1 MDTSYTIV
9 LEDQTVLS
17 SLCGANDEN
26 LHVFETY
33 LGVPVICR
41 GNEVTVVTSDQTICK
56 RFQKLID
63 TLLESPEITSDG
75 SADFIASCVANSAPQ
90 QETFCPQCIHI
101 PRGIK
106 SVYPK
111 NRKQASLIDSI
122 YANDITFG
130 LGPAGTGKTYIAVAL
145 ALKMLLSHTVRK
157 LILTRPVVEAG
168 ESLGF
173 LPGDLVQKINPYL
186 RPLFDIME
194 TLLPADVLRSMEESN
209 TIEVAPLAYMRGRTL
224 DDAFVI
230 LDEAQNT
237 TSAQMKMF
245 LTRLGFG
252 SRMVVTGDLEQV
264 DLPRGTTSGLRQA
277 CRILRGVKGVGIVC
291 LEPVDIIRHEVV
303 TRIVEAYG
311 AWEKKREK
319 QDGDR
324 DRKRAGH
331 S

>member
-90 QETFCPQCIHI
+90 QGAFCPQCIHI

-111 NRKQASLIDSI
+111 NRKQAALIDSI

-194 TLLPADVLRSMEESN
+194 TLLPADVLRGMEESN

-224 DDAFVI
+224 HNAVVI

-237 TSAQMKMF
+237 TKEQMKMF
-245 LTRLGFG
+245 LTRMGAG
-252 SRMVVTGDLEQV
+252 SKLIITGDPSQS
-264 DLPRGTTSGLRQA
+264 DIRGRSESGLVHAVSLIRT
-277 CRILRGVKGVGIVC
+277 IDGIGTV
-291 LEPVDIIRHEVV
+291 EFSADEVV
-303 TRIVEAYG
+303 RHSLVQKIINAY
-311 AWEKKREK
+311 EK
-319 QDGDR
+319 Q
-324 DRKRAGH
+324 
-331 S
+331 

>member
-1 MDTSYTIV
+1 MDTSYTIL

-26 LHVFETY
+26 LHIFETY

-41 GNEVTVVTSDQTICK
+41 GNEVTVVTSDQAICK

-90 QETFCPQCIHI
+90 QGAFCPQCIHI

-111 NRKQASLIDSI
+111 NRKQAALIDSI

-194 TLLPADVLRSMEESN
+194 TLLPADVLRGMEESN

-224 DDAFVI
+224 HNAVVI

-237 TSAQMKMF
+237 TKEQMKMF
-245 LTRLGFG
+245 LTRMGEG
-252 SRMVVTGDLEQV
+252 SKLIITGDPSQS
-264 DLPRGTTSGLRQA
+264 DIRGRSESGLVHAVSLIRT
-277 CRILRGVKGVGIVC
+277 IDGIGTV
-291 LEPVDIIRHEVV
+291 EFSADEVV
-303 TRIVEAYG
+303 RHSLVQKIINAY
-311 AWEKKREK
+311 EK
-319 QDGDR
+319 Q
-324 DRKRAGH
+324 
-331 S
+331 

>member
-75 SADFIASCVANSAPQ
+75 SADFIASCVATSAPQ
-90 QETFCPQCIHI
+90 QGAFCPQCIHI

-111 NRKQASLIDSI
+111 NRKQAALIDSI

-194 TLLPADVLRSMEESN
+194 TLLPADVLRGMEESN

-224 DDAFVI
+224 HNAVVI

-237 TSAQMKMF
+237 TKEQMKMF
-245 LTRLGFG
+245 LTRMGEG
-252 SRMVVTGDLEQV
+252 SKLIITGDPSQS
-264 DLPRGTTSGLRQA
+264 DIRGRSESGLVHAVSLIRT
-277 CRILRGVKGVGIVC
+277 IDGIGTV
-291 LEPVDIIRHEVV
+291 EFSADEVV
-303 TRIVEAYG
+303 RHSLVQKIINAY
-311 AWEKKREK
+311 EK
-319 QDGDR
+319 Q
-324 DRKRAGH
+324 
-331 S
+331 

>member
-1 MDTSYTIV
+1 MFLDTSYTIV

-90 QETFCPQCIHI
+90 QGAFCPQCIHI

-111 NRKQASLIDSI
+111 NRKQAALIDSI

-130 LGPAGTGKTYIAVAL
+130 LGPAEI
-145 ALKMLLSHTVRK
+145 
-157 LILTRPVVEAG
+157 
-168 ESLGF
+168 
-173 LPGDLVQKINPYL
+173 
-186 RPLFDIME
+186 
-194 TLLPADVLRSMEESN
+194 
-209 TIEVAPLAYMRGRTL
+209 GR
-224 DDAFVI
+224 AHV
-230 LDEAQNT
+230 
-237 TSAQMKMF
+237 
-245 LTRLGFG
+245 
-252 SRMVVTGDLEQV
+252 
-264 DLPRGTTSGLRQA
+264 
-277 CRILRGVKGVGIVC
+277 
-291 LEPVDIIRHEVV
+291 
-303 TRIVEAYG
+303 
-311 AWEKKREK
+311 
-319 QDGDR
+319 
-324 DRKRAGH
+324 
-331 S
+331 

>member
-41 GNEVTVVTSDQTICK
+41 GNEVTVVTSDQAICK

-90 QETFCPQCIHI
+90 QGAFCPQCIHI

-111 NRKQASLIDSI
+111 NRKQAALIDSI

-173 LPGDLVQKINPYL
+173 FPGDLVQKINPYL

-194 TLLPADVLRSMEESN
+194 TLLPADVLRGMEESN

-224 DDAFVI
+224 HNAVVI

-237 TSAQMKMF
+237 TKEQMKMF
-245 LTRLGFG
+245 LTRMGEG
-252 SRMVVTGDLEQV
+252 SKLIITGDPSQS
-264 DLPRGTTSGLRQA
+264 DIRGRSESGLVHAVSLIRT
-277 CRILRGVKGVGIVC
+277 IDGIGTV
-291 LEPVDIIRHEVV
+291 EFSADEVV
-303 TRIVEAYG
+303 RHSLVQKIINAY
-311 AWEKKREK
+311 EK
-319 QDGDR
+319 Q
-324 DRKRAGH
+324 
-331 S
+331 

>member
-9 LEDQTVLS
+9 LENQAVLAS
-17 SLCGANDEN
+17 VCGSNDEN
-26 LHVFETY
+26 LPIFENY

-41 GNEVTVVTSDQTICK
+41 GNEVTVLTSDQIVCK
-56 RFQKLID
+56 RFQALID
-63 TLLESPEITSDG
+63 TLVASPDLTSDS
-75 SADFIASCVANSAPQ
+75 SADFIAACISNNAPQ
-90 QETFCPQCIHI
+90 CTNPLQNTFTPQSIHI

-111 NRKQASLIDSI
+111 NRKQAALIDSI
-122 YANDITFG
+122 YANEITFG

-145 ALKMLLSHTVRK
+145 ALKFLLSHKVRK

-209 TIEVAPLAYMRGRTL
+209 IIEVAPLAYMRGRTL
-224 DDAFVI
+224 HNAVVI

-237 TSAQMKMF
+237 TKEQMKMF
-245 LTRLGFG
+245 LTRMGEG
-252 SRMVVTGDLEQV
+252 SKLIITGDPSQSDIRSKSE
-264 DLPRGTTSGLRQA
+264 SGLTHA
-277 CRILRGVKGVGIVC
+277 VSVIGTIEGIGVIKFSAS
-291 LEPVDIIRHEVV
+291 EVV
-303 TRIVEAYG
+303 RHSLVQKIINAY
-311 AWEKKREK
+311 EK
-319 QDGDR
+319 
-324 DRKRAGH
+324 
-331 S
+331 

>member
-41 GNEVTVVTSDQTICK
+41 GNEVTVLTSNQAVCQ

-63 TLLESPEITSDG
+63 TLLKSPEITSAS

-90 QETFCPQCIHI
+90 ECSFCPQCIHI

-111 NRKQASLIDSI
+111 NRKQAALIDSI
-122 YANDITFG
+122 YAHDITFG

-145 ALKMLLSHTVRK
+145 ALKLLLSHKMRK

-194 TLLPADVLRSMEESN
+194 ALLPADVLRSMEESN
-209 TIEVAPLAYMRGRTL
+209 AIEVAPLAYMRGRTL
-224 DDAFVI
+224 HNAVVI

-237 TSAQMKMF
+237 TKEQMKMF
-245 LTRLGFG
+245 LTRMGEG
-252 SRMVVTGDLEQV
+252 SKLIITGDPSQS
-264 DLPRGTTSGLRQA
+264 DIRGRAESGLVHAVSLVRS
-277 CRILRGVKGVGIVC
+277 IDGIGTV
-291 LEPVDIIRHEVV
+291 EFSAEEVV
-303 TRIVEAYG
+303 RHSLVQKIINAY
-311 AWEKKREK
+311 EK
-319 QDGDR
+319 
-324 DRKRAGH
+324 H
-331 S
+331 

>member
-9 LEDQTVLS
+9 LEDRTVLS

-26 LHVFETY
+26 LQVFESY
-33 LGVPVICR
+33 LGAPVICR
-41 GNEVTVVTSDQTICK
+41 GNEVTVLTSDQAVCN

-63 TLLESPEITSDG
+63 TLLESPEITSES
-75 SADFIASCVANSAPQ
+75 SADFIASCVANSVPQ
-90 QETFCPQCIHI
+90 EGSFCPQCIHI

-111 NRKQASLIDSI
+111 NRKQAALIDSI

-145 ALKMLLSHTVRK
+145 ALKLLLSHKVRK

-209 TIEVAPLAYMRGRTL
+209 IIEVAPLAYMRGRTL
-224 DDAFVI
+224 HNAVVI

-237 TSAQMKMF
+237 TKEQMKMF
-245 LTRLGFG
+245 LTRMGEG
-252 SRMVVTGDLEQV
+252 SKLIITGDPSQS
-264 DLPRGTTSGLRQA
+264 DIRGRSESGLVHAVSLIRT
-277 CRILRGVKGVGIVC
+277 IEGIGIV
-291 LEPVDIIRHEVV
+291 EFSADEVV
-303 TRIVEAYG
+303 RHSLVQKIINAY
-311 AWEKKREK
+311 EK
-319 QDGDR
+319 Q
-324 DRKRAGH
+324 
-331 S
+331 

>member
-90 QETFCPQCIHI
+90 QEAFCPQCIHI

-224 DDAFVI
+224 HNAVVI

-237 TSAQMKMF
+237 TKEQMKMF
-245 LTRLGFG
+245 LTRMGDG
-252 SRMVVTGDLEQV
+252 SKLIITGDPSQSDIRGRLE
-264 DLPRGTTSGLRQA
+264 SGLVHAVSLIRT
-277 CRILRGVKGVGIVC
+277 IDGIGTV
-291 LEPVDIIRHEVV
+291 EFSADEVV
-303 TRIVEAYG
+303 RHSLVQKIINAY
-311 AWEKKREK
+311 EK
-319 QDGDR
+319 Q
-324 DRKRAGH
+324 
-331 S
+331 

>member
-9 LEDQTVLS
+9 LEDRTVLS

-26 LHVFETY
+26 LQVFESY

-41 GNEVTVVTSDQTICK
+41 GNEVTVLTSDQAVCNK
-56 RFQKLID
+56 FQKLID
-63 TLLESPEITSDG
+63 TLLESPEITSES
-75 SADFIASCVANSAPQ
+75 SADFIASCVANSVPQ
-90 QETFCPQCIHI
+90 ENSFCPQCIHI

-111 NRKQASLIDSI
+111 NRKQATLIDSI

-145 ALKMLLSHTVRK
+145 ALKLLLSHKVRK

-209 TIEVAPLAYMRGRTL
+209 IIEVAPLAYMRGRTL
-224 DDAFVI
+224 HNAVVI

-237 TSAQMKMF
+237 TKEQMKMF
-245 LTRLGFG
+245 LTRMGEG
-252 SRMVVTGDLEQV
+252 SKLIITGDPSQS
-264 DLPRGTTSGLRQA
+264 DIRGRSESGLVHAVSLIRT
-277 CRILRGVKGVGIVC
+277 IEGIGIV
-291 LEPVDIIRHEVV
+291 EFSADEVV
-303 TRIVEAYG
+303 RHTLVQKIINAY
-311 AWEKKREK
+311 EK
-319 QDGDR
+319 Q
-324 DRKRAGH
+324 
-331 S
+331 

>member
-41 GNEVTVVTSDQTICK
+41 GNEVTVVTSDQAICK

-90 QETFCPQCIHI
+90 QGAFCPQCIHI

-111 NRKQASLIDSI
+111 NRKQAALIDSI

-194 TLLPADVLRSMEESN
+194 TLLPADVLRGMEESN
-209 TIEVAPLAYMRGRTL
+209 IIEVAPLAYMRGRTL
-224 DDAFVI
+224 HNAVVI

-237 TSAQMKMF
+237 TKEQMKMF
-245 LTRLGFG
+245 LTRMGEG
-252 SRMVVTGDLEQV
+252 SKLIITGDPSQS
-264 DLPRGTTSGLRQA
+264 DIRGRSESGLVHAVSLIRT
-277 CRILRGVKGVGIVC
+277 IDGIGTV
-291 LEPVDIIRHEVV
+291 EFSADEVV
-303 TRIVEAYG
+303 RHSLVQKIINAY
-311 AWEKKREK
+311 EK
-319 QDGDR
+319 Q
-324 DRKRAGH
+324 
-331 S
+331 

>member
-9 LEDQTVLS
+9 LEDRTVLS

-26 LHVFETY
+26 LQVFETY

-41 GNEVTVVTSDQTICK
+41 GNEVTVLTSDQAVRQ
-56 RFQKLID
+56 RFQKIID
-63 TLLESPEITSDG
+63 TLLESPEITSES
-75 SADFIASCVANSAPQ
+75 SADFIACCVANSAPQ
-90 QETFCPQCIHI
+90 QDSFCPQCIHI

-111 NRKQASLIDSI
+111 NRKQAALIDSI

-145 ALKMLLSHTVRK
+145 ALKLLLSHKMRK

-194 TLLPADVLRSMEESN
+194 TLLPADVLRNMEESN
-209 TIEVAPLAYMRGRTL
+209 IIEVAPLAYMRGRTL
-224 DDAFVI
+224 HNAVVI

-237 TSAQMKMF
+237 TKEQMKMF
-245 LTRLGFG
+245 LTRMGEG
-252 SRMVVTGDLEQV
+252 SKLIITGDPSQS
-264 DLPRGTTSGLRQA
+264 DIRGRSESGLVHAVSLIR
-277 CRILRGVKGVGIVC
+277 RIEGIGTV
-291 LEPVDIIRHEVV
+291 EFSADEVV
-303 TRIVEAYG
+303 RHSLVQKIINAY
-311 AWEKKREK
+311 EK
-319 QDGDR
+319 
-324 DRKRAGH
+324 
-331 S
+331 

>member
-90 QETFCPQCIHI
+90 QGAFCPQCIHI

-111 NRKQASLIDSI
+111 NRKQAALIDSI

-194 TLLPADVLRSMEESN
+194 TLLPADVLRGMEESN

-224 DDAFVI
+224 HNAVVI

-237 TSAQMKMF
+237 TKEQMKMF
-245 LTRLGFG
+245 LTRMGEG
-252 SRMVVTGDLEQV
+252 SKLIITGDPSQS
-264 DLPRGTTSGLRQA
+264 DIRGRSESGLVHAVSLIRT
-277 CRILRGVKGVGIVC
+277 IDGIGTV
-291 LEPVDIIRHEVV
+291 EFSADEVV
-303 TRIVEAYG
+303 RHSLVQKIINAY
-311 AWEKKREK
+311 EK
-319 QDGDR
+319 Q
-324 DRKRAGH
+324 
-331 S
+331 

>member
-63 TLLESPEITSDG
+63 TLLKSPEITSDG

-90 QETFCPQCIHI
+90 QGAFCPQCIHI

-111 NRKQASLIDSI
+111 NRKQAALIDSI

-224 DDAFVI
+224 HNAVVI

-237 TSAQMKMF
+237 TKEQMKMF
-245 LTRLGFG
+245 LTRMGDG
-252 SRMVVTGDLEQV
+252 SKLIITGDPSQS
-264 DLPRGTTSGLRQA
+264 DIRGRSESGLVHAVSLIRT
-277 CRILRGVKGVGIVC
+277 IDGIGTV
-291 LEPVDIIRHEVV
+291 EFSADEVV
-303 TRIVEAYG
+303 RHSLVQKIINAY
-311 AWEKKREK
+311 EK
-319 QDGDR
+319 Q
-324 DRKRAGH
+324 
-331 S
+331 

>member
-1 MDTSYTIV
+1 M
-9 LEDQTVLS
+9 
-17 SLCGANDEN
+17 
-26 LHVFETY
+26 
-33 LGVPVICR
+33 
-41 GNEVTVVTSDQTICK
+41 
-56 RFQKLID
+56 
-63 TLLESPEITSDG
+63 ESPEITSDG

-90 QETFCPQCIHI
+90 QGAFCPQCIHI

-111 NRKQASLIDSI
+111 NRKQAALIDSI

-194 TLLPADVLRSMEESN
+194 TLLPADVLRGMEESN

-224 DDAFVI
+224 HNAVVI

-237 TSAQMKMF
+237 TKEQMKMF
-245 LTRLGFG
+245 LTRMGEG
-252 SRMVVTGDLEQV
+252 SKLIITGDPSQS
-264 DLPRGTTSGLRQA
+264 DIRGRSESGLVHAVSLIRT
-277 CRILRGVKGVGIVC
+277 IDGIGTV
-291 LEPVDIIRHEVV
+291 EFSADEVV
-303 TRIVEAYG
+303 RHSLVQKIINAY
-311 AWEKKREK
+311 EK
-319 QDGDR
+319 Q
-324 DRKRAGH
+324 
-331 S
+331 

>member
-1 MDTSYTIV
+1 M
-9 LEDQTVLS
+9 EDQTVLS

-90 QETFCPQCIHI
+90 QEAFCPQCIHI

-111 NRKQASLIDSI
+111 NRKQAALIDSI

-194 TLLPADVLRSMEESN
+194 TLLPADVLRGMEESN

-224 DDAFVI
+224 HNAVVI

-237 TSAQMKMF
+237 TKEQMKMF
-245 LTRLGFG
+245 LTRMGEG
-252 SRMVVTGDLEQV
+252 SKLIITGDPSQS
-264 DLPRGTTSGLRQA
+264 DIRGRSESGLVHAVSLIRT
-277 CRILRGVKGVGIVC
+277 IDGIGTV
-291 LEPVDIIRHEVV
+291 EFSADEVV
-303 TRIVEAYG
+303 RHSLVQKIINAY
-311 AWEKKREK
+311 EK
-319 QDGDR
+319 Q
-324 DRKRAGH
+324 
-331 S
+331 

>member
-90 QETFCPQCIHI
+90 QEAFCPQCIHI

-111 NRKQASLIDSI
+111 NRKQAALIDSI

-194 TLLPADVLRSMEESN
+194 TLLPADVLRGMEESN

-224 DDAFVI
+224 HNAVVI

-237 TSAQMKMF
+237 TKEQMKMF
-245 LTRLGFG
+245 LTRMGEG
-252 SRMVVTGDLEQV
+252 SKLIITGDPSQS
-264 DLPRGTTSGLRQA
+264 DIRGRSESGLVHAVSLIRT
-277 CRILRGVKGVGIVC
+277 IEGIGTV
-291 LEPVDIIRHEVV
+291 EFSADEVV
-303 TRIVEAYG
+303 RHSLVQKIINAY
-311 AWEKKREK
+311 EN
-319 QDGDR
+319 Q
-324 DRKRAGH
+324 
-331 S
+331 

>member
-9 LEDQTVLS
+9 LEDQTALS

-26 LHVFETY
+26 LHIFETY

-41 GNEVTVVTSDQTICK
+41 GNEVTMLTSDHAVCPRI
-56 RFQKLID
+56 QKLID
-63 TLLESPEITSDG
+63 TLLASPGITSED
-75 SADFIASCVANSAPQ
+75 SAGFIAACVANSPPQ
-90 QETFCPQCIHI
+90 QDCFSPQCIHI

-111 NRKQASLIDSI
+111 NRTQAALIDSI
-122 YANDITFG
+122 YTNDITFG

-145 ALKMLLSHTVRK
+145 ALKLLLSHKVRK

-194 TLLPADVLRSMEESN
+194 ALLPAGLLRSLEESN
-209 TIEVAPLAYMRGRTL
+209 SIEVAPLAYMRGRTL
-224 DDAFVI
+224 HNAAVI

-237 TSAQMKMF
+237 TKEQMKMF
-245 LTRLGFG
+245 LTRMGEG
-252 SRMVVTGDLEQV
+252 SKLIITGDPSQS
-264 DLPRGTTSGLRQA
+264 DIRGRSESGLIHAVSLIRS
-277 CRILRGVKGVGIVC
+277 ITGIG
-291 LEPVDIIRHEVV
+291 IIEFSAAEVV
-303 TRIVEAYG
+303 RHSLVQKIINAY
-311 AWEKKREK
+311 ER
-319 QDGDR
+319 Q
-324 DRKRAGH
+324 
-331 S
+331 